1 MKYDCFVSTINAFTT
16 IYYPCY
22 YWGNVF
28 CPFGH
33 GLLHW
38 LDTKIKN
45 TKKSRT
51 KCFAVFFKQK
61 IELHNDYKSS
71 METWRTEKKNML
83 VALVTQCL
91 FSSSLA
97 LSRPVVYFTADRS
110 LPIVQIFSEVSF
122 FFNPRWVVEHLK
134 RVLVFPFKF
143 PAPVSILKAKPSFPK
158 FKWFTQPTET

>member
-16 IYYPCY
+16 IYYLCY

-38 LDTKIKN
+38 LDAKIKN

-61 IELHNDYKSS
+61 IELHINDYKSS
-71 METWRTEKKNML
+71 MET
-83 VALVTQCL
+83 
-91 FSSSLA
+91 
-97 LSRPVVYFTADRS
+97 
-110 LPIVQIFSEVSF
+110 
-122 FFNPRWVVEHLK
+122 
-134 RVLVFPFKF
+134 
-143 PAPVSILKAKPSFPK
+143 
-158 FKWFTQPTET
+158 